1 MGHVFLALNH
11 EVSELLASLK
21 QVQEKQNKVRFVF
34 FPAKRGGVTPYRGM
48 QLESLDFF
56 FVKLLVPNLD
66 LFCGGTADLAY

>member
-1 MGHVFLALNH
+1 MGHIFLALNH

-34 FPAKRGGVTPYRGM
+34 FPAKRGGLPLIGGCNWNHWTYI
-48 QLESLDFF
+48 
-56 FVKLLVPNLD
+56 VKLLVPNLD

>member
-34 FPAKRGGVTPYRGM
+34 FPAKKGGVTPYRGM
-48 QLESLDFF
+48 QLESLDLYSKTLGPQFGPI
-56 FVKLLVPNLD
+56 LWGN
-66 LFCGGTADLAY
+66 C

>member
-34 FPAKRGGVTPYRGM
+34 FSCQKGGVTPYRGDAIGIIG
-48 QLESLDFF
+48 LI
-56 FVKLLVPNLD
+56 
-66 LFCGGTADLAY
+66 